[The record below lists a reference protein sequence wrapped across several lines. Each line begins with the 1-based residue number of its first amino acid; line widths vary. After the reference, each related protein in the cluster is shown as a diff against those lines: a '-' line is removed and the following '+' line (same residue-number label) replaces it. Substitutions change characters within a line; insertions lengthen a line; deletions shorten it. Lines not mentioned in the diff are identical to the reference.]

1 MKPRG
6 SKWENRWK
14 ILQILLGWL
23 SLIILKAISFCSRA
37 THNIFER
44 LKLATLMLFIQ
55 GILQSAWILVAI
67 VNVGGGG
74 GWYCKQPL
82 AGLWTSWARQN
93 TAPASQSSRTRHDR
107 SLQRCFPLFCFLLSI
122 YKEGRERIAC
132 EARERG
138 RNLNPICCSSSR
150 DPPTEQHRGGGRS
163 SEAFHD
169 TKVPC
174 PWESK
179 ARRVSCGVGQGWEE
193 LLQTEKQGLGNACHR
208 HSPWPWW
215 LLLLLLLHLKQYAR
229 NHPIS

>member
-23 SLIILKAISFCSRA
+23 SLIILKAISFCSKA

-55 GILQSAWILVAI
+55 GVLQSAWILVAI
-67 VNVGGGG
+67 VNVGMG

-82 AGLWTSWARQN
+82 AGLWTSWARLN
-93 TAPASQSSRTRHDR
+93 TAPASQSSWTRHDR

-122 YKEGRERIAC
+122 YKEGKEWIAC
-132 EARERG
+132 EVRERG

-150 DPPTEQHRGGGRS
+150 HPPTEQHRGGGRS

-169 TKVPC
+169 MKVPC
-174 PWESK
+174 PWDSEP
-179 ARRVSCGVGQGWEE
+179 RWVSCGVGQGWEE
-193 LLQTEKQGLGNACHR
+193 LLQTEKQGLGNASHR